1 MTIDVAPRPQV
12 RRLIGDL
19 AHEFGGTVP
28 VADIRAEVLAAV
40 ADLDGQI
47 VPDALE
53 EMAHRLVRFRLET
66 RLDDDATA
74 DEERTRA
81 T

>member
-1 MTIDVAPRPQV
+1 MTIEAVPQPSV
-12 RRLIGDL
+12 HPSVQRLVGDL

-66 RLDDDATA
+66 RLAGSGTT
-74 DEERTRA
+74 RT